1 VNVSFTAEEMP
12 MKDRSEPTSSW
23 SSSLNGDK
31 QYAQKSFYTRNWA
44 MLLIDH
50 HVSTVAW
57 NHSFDINLVK
67 GNALKLARIA
77 RPVAVVLT
85 ASMEDR
91 IQGPLVAELEQINSL
106 VEHKPI
112 ANRKICEK

>member
-1 VNVSFTAEEMP
+1 MHKKAFTPDNA
-12 MKDRSEPTSSW
+12 
-23 SSSLNGDK
+23 
-31 QYAQKSFYTRNWA
+31 A

-50 HVSTVAW
+50 HVGTVAW
-57 NHSFDINLVK
+57 NHSSDINLVK
-67 GNALKLARIA
+67 ENALKLARIA
-77 RPVAVVLT
+77 RPVGLPVVLT

>member
-1 VNVSFTAEEMP
+1 MHKKAFTP
-12 MKDRSEPTSSW
+12 DNT
-23 SSSLNGDK
+23 
-31 QYAQKSFYTRNWA
+31 A

-50 HVSTVAW
+50 QVGTMAW
-57 NHSFDINLVK
+57 AHSSDINLVK

-77 RPVAVVLT
+77 RPVGLPVVLT

-91 IQGPLVAELEQINSL
+91 IQGPLVAELEQIISL

-112 ANRKICEK
+112 AN

>member
-1 VNVSFTAEEMP
+1 M
-12 MKDRSEPTSSW
+12 
-23 SSSLNGDK
+23 
-31 QYAQKSFYTRNWA
+31 
-44 MLLIDH
+44 
-50 HVSTVAW
+50 AW
-57 NHSFDINLVK
+57 NHSSDINLVK

-77 RPVAVVLT
+77 RPVGLPVVLT

-112 ANRKICEK
+112 AN

>member
-1 VNVSFTAEEMP
+1 VNVNFTSEEMP
-12 MKDRSEPTSSW
+12 MKDRSEPTPSW
-23 SSSLNGDK
+23 SSSLNGDN
-31 QYAQKSFYTRNWA
+31 QYAQACTPDNTG
-44 MLLIDH
+44 MLLTEH
-50 HVSTVAW
+50 QVGTMAW
-57 NHSFDINLVK
+57 THSSDINPVK